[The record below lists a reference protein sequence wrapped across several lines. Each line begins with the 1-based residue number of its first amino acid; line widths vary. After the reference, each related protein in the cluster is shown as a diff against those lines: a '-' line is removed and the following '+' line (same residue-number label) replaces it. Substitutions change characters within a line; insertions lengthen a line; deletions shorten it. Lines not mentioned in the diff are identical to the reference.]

1 MLEITVPEREMF
13 DNQTQEFIHIPE
25 TTLHLEHSLIS
36 LSKWEAKWEKPFL
49 TESQHSPEEMADYV
63 RCMTMDNRVD
73 PVVYMGLTPS
83 NMKAIQE
90 YINAPHTAT
99 TIVDRSK
106 QQPGRH
112 KETITSELIYYWMI
126 SCDIPFECQKWH
138 LNRLMML
145 IRVCSIK
152 NTPAKKMSKEAMFA
166 ENNALNKAR
175 RKALGSRG

>member
-13 DNQTQEFIHIPE
+13 DNQTQQFIQIPE

-36 LSKWEAKWEKPFL
+36 LSKWEAQWEKPFL
-49 TESQHSPEEMADYV
+49 TESQHSPEEMVDYV
-63 RCMTMDNRVD
+63 RCMTIDKRVD
-73 PVVYMGLTPS
+73 PIAYMGLTPQ
-83 NMKAIQE
+83 NMRDIQK

-99 TIVDRSK
+99 TIVDRSRK
-106 QQPGRH
+106 QPGQH

-126 SCDIPFECQKWH
+126 SCDIPFECEKWH

-152 NTPAKKMSKEAMFA
+152 NAPAKKMSKEAMFA
-166 ENNALNKAR
+166 ENNALNRAR